1 MSNVFATTMKME
13 STHKLTENG
22 AESFNTTNS
31 SLVDLFATIGAL
43 RGRDKSEI
51 SRIFSNAYNED
62 ALRATKIA
70 FYARDIR
77 EGCGERET
85 FRSILRYLAK
95 KHPEALRDNLD
106 LIGVY
111 GRYDDLYSLI
121 NTPLEDEMWAAMK
134 KQFEEDVQNMKAGHN
149 VSLLGKWIK
158 TPDAS
163 SKNTRALGI
172 KTAQKL
178 GYSVY
183 EFKRILRQLRKHIG
197 VIERYMSAKE
207 WDKITYSEVP
217 SRAMMIYRN
226 AFERNDAERFQAFK
240 DSLVKGETKINASTL
255 YPYDLVE
262 KVMYRHEDNDVLN
275 AQWDALPDFVGSEN
289 NAIVV
294 ADVSGSMDG
303 RPMATSI
310 GLALYFAERN
320 RGDFNGLFMTFSD
333 NPEIQTVKGR
343 TLYEKIHNLK
353 NADWGMSTNFE
364 ATFDKLLDMAI
375 RNHIPADEMVKS
387 IIVVT
392 DMEFNMANGG
402 YYSRRTSDWG
412 FYNQMVKKYHDAGYE
427 IPNIVFWNVNAR
439 NDTFHTQS
447 DTPGVQMVSG
457 QAVATFKYVMK
468 AVSMTPYELMLEV
481 VDSERY
487 APITIKTNAA

>member
-1 MSNVFATTMKME
+1 MSNVFANVLRNE
-13 STHKLTENG
+13 ETHKRTENG
-22 AESFNTTNS
+22 AEAFNTTNS
-31 SLVDLFATIGAL
+31 GLVDLFGTIGSL
-43 RGRDKSEI
+43 RSRNDDEI
-51 SRIFSNAYNED
+51 ARIFANAYNED

-85 FRSILRYLAK
+85 FRSILKYLAK
-95 KHPEALRDNLD
+95 KHPEALKNNLD
-106 LIGVY
+106 LIGVF

-121 NTPLEDEMWAAMK
+121 GTPLESDMWTAMK
-134 KQFEEDVQNMKAGHN
+134 KQFEEDLANMKAGHN
-149 VSLLGKWIK
+149 VSLLAKWVK

-163 SKNTRALGI
+163 SENTRALGI
-172 KTAQKL
+172 KTAKAL

-183 EFKRILRQLRKHIG
+183 DFKRKLRELRKHIG

-226 AFERNDAERFQAFK
+226 AFARNDAERFQAFK
-240 DSLVKGETKINASTL
+240 DSLIKGETKINASTL

-262 KVMYRHEDNDVLN
+262 KVLYGDEDNTILN
-275 AQWDALPDFVGSEN
+275 AQWDAMPDFVNSEN

-294 ADVSGSMDG
+294 ADVSGSMTG

-310 GLALYFAERN
+310 GLAMYFAERN
-320 RGDFNGLFMTFSD
+320 HGDFNGLFMTFSD
-333 NPEIQTVKGR
+333 DPEIQKVKGK
-343 TLYEKIHNLK
+343 TLYEKVCNLEK
-353 NADWGMSTNFE
+353 ADWGGSTNFE
-364 ATFDKLLDMAI
+364 AIFDKLLDMAI
-375 RNHIPADEMVKS
+375 RNNISQDDMVKS

-392 DMEFNMANGG
+392 DMEFNEANYNYNYG
-402 YYSRRTSDWG
+402 RRTSDWG

-439 NDTFHTQS
+439 NDTFHSQA
-447 DTPGVQMVSG
+447 DVPGVQMVSG

-468 AVSMTPYELMLEV
+468 AVGMTAYEMMLEV
-481 VDSERY
+481 VDSDRY
-487 APITIKTNAA
+487 AAITIAS